1 MRTLFLVS
9 LLIIVAEVLFAGCTQ
24 SQQPQPAATP
34 ATPVQPTILPPTSPV
49 NTTLSQSSVS
59 DNTITI
65 KNFAFNPPTITVAAG
80 SIVRWENRDPVP
92 HRIMFTD
99 KTESGSDALS
109 PSQSYSKK
117 FDRAGRFSYY
127 CTIHPD
133 MTGTIIVE

>member
-1 MRTLFLVS
+1 MRIISFVS
-9 LLIIVAEVLFAGCTQ
+9 LIILIAVALVAGCTQ

-34 ATPVQPTILPPTSPV
+34 ATPVQPTILPPATPV
-49 NTTLSQSSVS
+49 NTPLSQSSVS
-59 DNTITI
+59 DNTIMI
-65 KNFAFNPPTITVAAG
+65 KNFLFNPPNMTVAAG
-80 SIVRWENRDPVP
+80 SIVRWENRDTVP

>member
-1 MRTLFLVS
+1 MRTLSLVS
-9 LLIIVAEVLFAGCTQ
+9 LLIIVAAVLFAGCTQ
-24 SQQPQPAATP
+24 SQQLQPTPTTTAPEQTP
-34 ATPVQPTILPPTSPV
+34 AQLPASSV
-49 NTTLSQSSVS
+49 NTPLSQASVS
-59 DNTITI
+59 ANTIAI
-65 KNFAFNPPTITVAAG
+65 KNFAFDPQTMTVKAG

>member
-1 MRTLFLVS
+1 MRTLSLVS
-9 LLIIVAEVLFAGCTQ
+9 LLIIVAAVLFAGCTQ
-24 SQQPQPAATP
+24 SQQLQPTPTTTAPEQTP
-34 ATPVQPTILPPTSPV
+34 AQPPASSV
-49 NTTLSQSSVS
+49 NTPLSQASVS
-59 DNTITI
+59 ANTIAI
-65 KNFAFNPPTITVAAG
+65 KNFAFDPQTMTVKAG